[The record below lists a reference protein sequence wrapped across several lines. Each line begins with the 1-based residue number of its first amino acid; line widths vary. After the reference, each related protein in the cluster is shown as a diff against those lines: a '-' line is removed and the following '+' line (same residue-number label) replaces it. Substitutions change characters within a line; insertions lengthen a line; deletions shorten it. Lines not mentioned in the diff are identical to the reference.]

1 VYTQTLSEPSLG
13 WVTRRLEI
21 WRNEPRVRFELK
33 LFRLSSDLP
42 EAIFASFPLPVGDTA
57 PKTSNAG
64 VPFFPYTDQIPGSC
78 RDYFAVDGWVHY
90 AGPQGDWLW
99 VSRDAPLITFG
110 ETNVLARRMDAP
122 GHTNRVLAMLFNN
135 FWYTNFVAN
144 SSGEMDYQFDLIWK
158 PDFPSSL
165 GEGDVADTLSS
176 DPVLL
181 INPQEQT
188 DKLYLKWLFQ
198 P

>member
-1 VYTQTLSEPSLG
+1 
-13 WVTRRLEI
+13 
-21 WRNEPRVRFELK
+21 
-33 LFRLSSDLP
+33 
-42 EAIFASFPLPVGDTA
+42 
-57 PKTSNAG
+57 
-64 VPFFPYTDQIPGSC
+64 
-78 RDYFAVDGWVHY
+78 
-90 AGPQGDWLW
+90 

-122 GHTNRVLAMLFNN
+122 SHTNRVLAMLFNN

-144 SSGEMDYQFDLIWK
+144 SVGEMDYQFDLVWRK
-158 PDFPSSL
+158 EMPSSL
-165 GEGDVADTLSS
+165 AEGNLAATLSS

-181 INPQEQT
+181 INPQGQT